1 MCVCTSL
8 SEPIF
13 QFPSPFK
20 VARGHGGGGFHIASG
35 LMGRGRSLT
44 ERTFS
49 QHCIAAVI
57 VESTFVSGEGSA

>member
-1 MCVCTSL
+1 M
-8 SEPIF
+8 
-13 QFPSPFK
+13 
-20 VARGHGGGGFHIASG
+20 GGGFHIASS
-35 LMGRGRSLT
+35 LMGRGSSLT